1 MLYAFICEDV
11 PDSLP
16 KRKVARPDHIARVE
30 ELQAAG
36 RVVVGG
42 PLPAI
47 DSDDPGDAGFTGSL
61 LVAEFDSLEEAEAW
75 LREDPYVTAGVFANT
90 IVKPFLRVF

>member
-16 KRKVARPDHIARVE
+16 KRKAARPDHLARVE

-36 RVVVGG
+36 RVIVGG

-47 DSDDPGDAGFTGSL
+47 DSVEPGEAGFTGSL
-61 LVAEFDSLEEAEAW
+61 LVAEFDSLEEAEA
-75 LREDPYVTAGVFANT
+75 LLQDDPYVKAGVFANT
-90 IVKPFLRVF
+90 TVTPFLRVF

>member
-16 KRKVARPDHIARVE
+16 KRKVARPAHLARIE

-36 RVVVGG
+36 RVIVGG

-47 DSDDPGDAGFTGSL
+47 DSVDPGDAGFSGSL
-61 LVAEFDSLEEAEAW
+61 LVAEFDSMEEAEAW
-75 LREDPYVTAGVFANT
+75 LQDDPYVKAGVFASA